1 MSNLI
6 NTIKNN
12 DTTDN
17 IGLVVVATLI
27 VPFLTFVV
35 IELLN
40 GATIHM

>member
-6 NTIKNN
+6 NTLKEN
-12 DTTDN
+12 DSTTN
-17 IGLVVVATLI
+17 FGLVIVATLI
-27 VPFLTFVV
+27 VPFLSFVV

>member
-1 MSNLI
+1 MSNLM